1 MPRKQLLR
9 ITVDIAMA
17 ALLPLLMTYSLL
29 GEAVHE
35 WLGAAMLLLLIV
47 HHIWNAEWYRRLFQG
62 RHTLYRGAQSLLT
75 GLLITGVLGS
85 MVSGALLSQYVF
97 DIPTPQQIRDLA
109 RLIHLTCAYWSL
121 TLASIHLGLHWGM
134 IMGAARTLRKAPL
147 SPPAARAFR
156 GGGALIAAYSV
167 WAFFQNDFPDYLL
180 LRTHFVFWSDA
191 QALGSVLI
199 DYLAVM
205 GALTF
210 LGYYAGKALR
220 STGRHSAGNTAA
232 HR

>member
-47 HHIWNAEWYRRLFQG
+47 HRIWNVEWYRRLFQG

-75 GLLITGVLGS
+75 GLLIAGVLGS

-97 DIPTPQQIRDLA
+97 DIPAPQQIRDLA

-134 IMGAARTLRKAPL
+134 IMGAA
-147 SPPAARAFR
+147 
-156 GGGALIAAYSV
+156 
-167 WAFFQNDFPDYLL
+167 
-180 LRTHFVFWSDA
+180 
-191 QALGSVLI
+191 
-199 DYLAVM
+199 
-205 GALTF
+205 
-210 LGYYAGKALR
+210 
-220 STGRHSAGNTAA
+220 
-232 HR
+232 

>member
-35 WLGAAMLLLLIV
+35 WLGAV

-75 GLLITGVLGS
+75 GLLIAGVLGS

-97 DIPTPQQIRDLA
+97 DIPTPQQI
-109 RLIHLTCAYWSL
+109 
-121 TLASIHLGLHWGM
+121 
-134 IMGAARTLRKAPL
+134 
-147 SPPAARAFR
+147 
-156 GGGALIAAYSV
+156 
-167 WAFFQNDFPDYLL
+167 
-180 LRTHFVFWSDA
+180 
-191 QALGSVLI
+191 
-199 DYLAVM
+199 
-205 GALTF
+205 
-210 LGYYAGKALR
+210 
-220 STGRHSAGNTAA
+220 
-232 HR
+232 